1 MAVKDEGT
9 PVPVQPTV
17 ENDTKSEI
25 EAILGESVE
34 WSDGKPEEPVESA
47 EDLVDM
53 LLDKS
58 DEFEDDESDK
68 PDVDEAE
75 EKEEKDSD
83 EDAPEPEE
91 DEEPS
96 EEDIEYV
103 PANGKKVK
111 VDFKNRDHIKKTY
124 ALAALA
130 RPMQARA
137 DKAVAELESLKS
149 ETAEDTEILNRL
161 DELVEAGD
169 DEGIYRLVTG
179 GKNLV
184 DLFGQWQEEQGKLAE
199 MSPEELEAY
208 KDRQEVERR
217 KQELARREAAIEARE
232 RDAESKLSKSELQE
246 QQSWVNSAFNK
257 QRFAG
262 TLGDKSREQR
272 LDNMVFNSVK
282 ATLSSMEAVSP
293 EVINDVIK
301 HEFDAIRGT
310 LDKTVEKKASKVIK
324 KVKNKATRE
333 AQEAATGK
341 KSKKPKEEEINPDD
355 LLSGSLE
362 DIMEN
367 MTKYLS
373 S

>member
-1 MAVKDEGT
+1 MAVKNEGT
-9 PVPVQPTV
+9 QVPVQPTV

-53 LLDKS
+53 LLDKE
-58 DEFEDDESDK
+58 DESEDDDSSD

-83 EDAPEPEE
+83 EDAPE
-91 DEEPS
+91 DEELS

-184 DLFGQWQEEQGKLAE
+184 DLFEQWQEEQGKLSE

-217 KQELARREAAIEARE
+217 KTELERREAAIAARE
-232 RDAESKLSKSELQE
+232 REAESKLSKSELQE

-262 TLGDKSREQR
+262 TLGDKAREQR

-282 ATLSSMEAVSP
+282 ATLASMKAVSP
-293 EVINDVIK
+293 ELINEVIK

-341 KSKKPKEEEINPDD
+341 KSKKPKQEEINPDD

-367 MTKYLS
+367 MTKYLAS
-373 S
+373 